1 MISSGVVLLV
11 LAFRPVRC
19 PLRRAEA
26 DELQP
31 LEILDHW
38 APLSVDRPEPWLLDL
53 SRPGGCAP
61 EPHRRPAPRRAR
73 GRPAHAPLR
82 LRMF

>member
-1 MISSGVVLLV
+1 MLGPLMISSGVVLLA

-19 PLRRAEA
+19 PLRTVEL

-38 APLSVDRPEPWLLDL
+38 APLSVDRPQQWLLDL
-53 SRPGGCAP
+53 SRSGGCAP
-61 EPHRRPAPRRAR
+61 EPHRRPAAWRAR
-73 GRPAHAPLR
+73 GRPAMLR
-82 LRMF
+82 